1 MKCVTLNDWKANE
14 DIKKELSN
22 IQDGEQLKDKSWP
35 VLDKGFVRLIDF
47 MGNDDR
53 IVQAARVSYGKG
65 TKTKREDAG
74 LIDYLMRNKHTSP
87 FEQVEFTFHI
97 KMPIFVARQWIRH
110 RTASLNEY
118 SGRYSIMTEDR
129 FLPDTWRTQSAV
141 NKQGSENFSR
151 DDVFTDAMDSLTM
164 DVYDVSHQSY
174 ESLLENGVAK
184 ELARIVLP
192 LSTYTEMYWKMDLH
206 NLLHFLALRLDWHA
220 QEEIQQYGIVLGEI
234 VKKICPMTWNSFEE
248 HVLYGGHFSRTE
260 ISIVKTMMEKLNL
273 STKQDLEIL
282 LEREMKDTHWAEFSK
297 KIGL

>member
-1 MKCVTLNDWKANE
+1 MKCVTLDDWKANE

-22 IQDGEQLKDKSWP
+22 IKNGDQLKDKSWP

-118 SGRYSIMTEDR
+118 SGRYSIMTEDK

-248 HVLYGGHFSRTE
+248 HVLYGGNFSRTE
-260 ISIVKTMMEKLNL
+260 VSIVKTMMEKLNL
-273 STKQDLEIL
+273 STKQDFEIL
-282 LEREMKDTHWAEFSK
+282 LERKMKDTHWAEFSK